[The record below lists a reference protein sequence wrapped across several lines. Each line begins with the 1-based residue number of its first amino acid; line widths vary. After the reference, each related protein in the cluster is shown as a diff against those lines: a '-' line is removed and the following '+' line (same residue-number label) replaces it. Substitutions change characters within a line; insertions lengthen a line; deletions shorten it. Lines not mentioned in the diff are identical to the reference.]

1 MKQLKILGIDI
12 ESKRK
17 GSDWGQGSFHFR
29 DLICADMRFADESRH
44 RFLPFDFTREQLD
57 RWAEP
62 LRSSN
67 LLLVAHNG
75 KYDLNVVNATLVG
88 HGLAPL
94 AANILSDT
102 LRDGPKGDGWIRRDL
117 GSMALRYGI
126 KAKGS
131 IDQAIW
137 DKAHA
142 GSRAARAAVRQY
154 NQLDVDVVLALQAVM
169 ARRGHLGPP
178 KVWRPRSPCIHP

>member
-1 MKQLKILGIDI
+1 MARRLRIVALDI

-17 GSDWGQGSFHFR
+17 GSDWSAGSFHFR
-29 DLICADMRFADESRH
+29 DLICADMKFADESTH
-44 RFLPFDFTREQLD
+44 RFLPFDFTKEQLD

-62 LRSSN
+62 LRSPN

-75 KYDLNVVNATLVG
+75 KYDLNGVNATLVG

-94 AANILSDT
+94 APNLLCDT

-117 GSMALRYGI
+117 GSCALRYGI
-126 KAKGS
+126 KAKGH
-131 IDQAIW
+131 IGPATW
-137 DKAHA
+137 DLAHS
-142 GSRAARAAVRQY
+142 GDRAARAEVKKY

-169 ARRGHLGPP
+169 ARRGALKAPR
-178 KVWRPRSPCIHP
+178 VWRPR